1 MSLCFCPIQFS
12 FQINGLQTIFPKN
25 SHCVL
30 LPVPCYRF
38 AIRFCIQPLSQ
49 TYAQLLGILNCINKV
64 QKASQLH
71 QRSYG
76 YFRVPNG
83 LERRE
88 GSKRRGGLCCQIKAK
103 GVRAL
108 RTRKWAVCASGVWP
122 GVGRLGLT
130 VLAFAYTQFKISGNV
145 HYICMYSTSLSP
157 TFLSPLQHVLKVS

>member
-12 FQINGLQTIFPKN
+12 FQINGLSTIFPKN

-30 LPVPCYRF
+30 LPVPV
-38 AIRFCIQPLSQ
+38 LSLRYTLLYIASLSNLRTASRYPELPKQ
-49 TYAQLLGILNCINKV
+49 TIGGKYNYTSA
-64 QKASQLH
+64 
-71 QRSYG
+71 SYG
-76 YFRVPNG
+76 HFRVPNG

-130 VLAFAYTQFKISGNV
+130 VLAFAYIQLTIFRKCEKID
-145 HYICMYSTSLSP
+145 TSRMKLNA
-157 TFLSPLQHVLKVS
+157 VSKFYTNLFSK